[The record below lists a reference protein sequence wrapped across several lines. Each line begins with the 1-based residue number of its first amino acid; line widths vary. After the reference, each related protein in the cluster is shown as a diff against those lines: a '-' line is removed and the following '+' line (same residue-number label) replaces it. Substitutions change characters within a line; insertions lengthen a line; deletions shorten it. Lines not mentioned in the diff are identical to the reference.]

1 MTVRASLNIVIT
13 KCLGFGF
20 KDFKMFHVLVSEFL
34 YSLFS
39 FIIPTIIRNEA
50 NLVTS
55 VLVKKQRTPQMLV
68 VSYLNDLCWLNKQ
81 RDSFLSLIHF
91 MFY

>member
-34 YSLFS
+34 CSLFS

-50 NLVTS
+50 NFGNKCFSQKT
-55 VLVKKQRTPQMLV
+55 KDPTN
-68 VSYLNDLCWLNKQ
+68 VSSNLLE
-81 RDSFLSLIHF
+81 
-91 MFY
+91 